1 MIYSG
6 SGSGSGSEFIF
17 FYAMVELQSHHQNK
31 GPTLDGEY
39 RLVANERAE
48 FIGLQRASNGETRIA
63 TSLEDG
69 IAMATKHPQSGILV
83 SINGAPPPFNVN
95 RMTGGKLVVSSTDAQ
110 HLQKE
115 SERELPLPQD
125 MTTKEAKRQD
135 ELIKTVAR
143 EKEHPDIKL
152 PDDKQHAVNRDDKRL
167 HNDINQLNKDAE
179 LSERQLRKLAEIG
192 EVAKAKFTHELHDKL
207 DKLEREIIKEL
218 TKGE

>member
-1 MIYSG
+1 
-6 SGSGSGSEFIF
+6 
-17 FYAMVELQSHHQNK
+17 
-31 GPTLDGEY
+31 
-39 RLVANERAE
+39 
-48 FIGLQRASNGETRIA
+48 
-63 TSLEDG
+63 
-69 IAMATKHPQSGILV
+69 MAAKHPQSGILV

-95 RMTGGKLVVSSTDAQ
+95 RMTGGKLVVSDTDAQ

-125 MTTKEAKRQD
+125 MTTKESKRQD